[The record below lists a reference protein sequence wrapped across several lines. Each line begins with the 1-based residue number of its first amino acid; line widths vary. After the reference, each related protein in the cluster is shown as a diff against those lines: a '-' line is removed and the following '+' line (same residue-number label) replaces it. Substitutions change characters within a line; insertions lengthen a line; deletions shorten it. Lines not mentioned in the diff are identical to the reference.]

1 MISGSRERNKMEE
14 KNLSVKDINLLE
26 EKSLQCL
33 SKHIPPTPNF
43 LLDVYRDTNQLREM
57 YSDLNVDLVIG
68 FFRCCGHK
76 IQSIKYHLDNYLMW
90 EKRYIKNFK
99 EALKCIPIKNL
110 TIGSETPNLIFEYES
125 FIIQFKACL
134 DIYSQAVGR
143 LFKQNPS
150 DICGL
155 KNVLEGNNSNQK
167 AKRILELIRKNKE
180 WLDEFKSRQD
190 FKSDRD
196 KVTHYSVVNLGTL
209 NVNKKNNKFR
219 VIIHLKK
226 KDMILKN
233 YLGERLKN
241 LELFIQ
247 ETTTL
252 IRK

>member
-1 MISGSRERNKMEE
+1 MGGSRERDKMEE
-14 KNLSVKDINLLE
+14 KNPSVKDINLLE

-43 LLDVYRDTNQLREM
+43 LLDIYRNNNQIREM
-57 YSDLNVDLVIG
+57 YSDLDVDLVIDR
-68 FFRCCGHK
+68 FRCCGHK

-90 EKRYIKNFK
+90 EKRYIKTFK

-110 TIGSETPNLIFEYES
+110 TMGGETPNLIFEYES

-143 LFKQNPS
+143 LFKQTPS
-150 DICGL
+150 DMSSL
-155 KNVLEGNNSNQK
+155 KKVLEDNNSNKK
-167 AKRILELIRKNKE
+167 AKRILRLIRKNND
-180 WLDEFKSRQD
+180 WLDEFKSRPD

-196 KVTHYSVVNLGTL
+196 KVTHYSIVNLGTL
-209 NVNKKNNKFR
+209 NVNKKNNRFR

-226 KDMILKN
+226 KDIILKK
-233 YLGERLKN
+233 YLEEMLKN

-247 ETTTL
+247 KTTVI